1 MWAKALE
8 EYDGRV
14 RYLTN
19 SELST
24 LGTESP
30 GQTGYV
36 AYQALD
42 KPPNMANDA
51 ELKEKFAK
59 DVAAIGLTNVDV
71 VLEKVCFVLCC
82 SSLPCTLTAILP
94 ALNCIQCPPHHPD
107 VLQAG

>member
-8 EYDGRV
+8 EYGGRV

-42 KPPNMANDA
+42 EPPNRANDA
-51 ELKEKFAK
+51 KLQAHFAA
-59 DVAAIGLTNVDV
+59 DVAAIGLTNVDI
-71 VLEKVCFVLCC
+71 VLEKVRGT
-82 SSLPCTLTAILP
+82 SLYGSL
-94 ALNCIQCPPHHPD
+94 
-107 VLQAG
+107 

>member
-1 MWAKALE
+1 MGPGGQQSSMHAHRRGVQVWAKALE
-8 EYDGRV
+8 GYGGRV

-42 KPPNMANDA
+42 EPPNRVNDA
-51 ELKEKFAK
+51 NLQEKFAE
-59 DVAAIGLTNVDV
+59 DIAAIGLTNVDI
-71 VLEKVCFVLCC
+71 VLEKV
-82 SSLPCTLTAILP
+82 S
-94 ALNCIQCPPHHPD
+94 
-107 VLQAG
+107 